1 MNLLPTDEQT
11 KIVDLARK
19 FLAGEA
25 PVSRFR
31 DAKRQIGNDDAK
43 LWPRLAEMGFL
54 GIALSEQVGGIGLST
69 SDETLLC
76 REFGYFLVS
85 PAVLAMLLG
94 ARTAYAA
101 GNESL
106 CYEIVGGR
114 ISVGLAQARE
124 GIFLGP
130 QCSGAFQL
138 LDGNA
143 DYLLAVNEEGAA
155 LIPRSAFGGFETV
168 VCTDSI
174 LAMERGSIR
183 EVRPAVWLP
192 ASTEPIYLRT
202 TLLLA
207 AYAVGL
213 SEAARDMAV
222 GYAGLREQF
231 GKPIGAFQAIKHKC
245 ADMAIRSEAALCQ
258 SWFASVVLEDG
269 GADALFQVTASKIV
283 AVSAAMQNAAQNIQ
297 VHGAIGFT
305 AEIDAHLYV
314 KRAHII
320 DALGGNQRRQKSNLL
335 RQPIPA

>member
-11 KIVDLARK
+11 QIVDLARK
-19 FLAGEA
+19 FLGDEA

-43 LWPRLAEMGFL
+43 LWPKLAEMGFL
-54 GIALSEQVGGIGLST
+54 GIALPEQVGGIGLST
-69 SDETLLC
+69 SDEALLC
-76 REFGYFLVS
+76 REFGYFLIS

-94 ARTAYAA
+94 ARSAFVA

-106 CYEIVGGR
+106 CREILSGSA
-114 ISVGLAQARE
+114 SVGLALARE
-124 GIFLGP
+124 SIFLGP

-138 LDGNA
+138 LDGTT
-143 DYLLAVNEEGAA
+143 DYLFAVSEDGAA
-155 LIPRSAFGGFETV
+155 LIPRSAFGEFEAV
-168 VCTDSI
+168 ICTDSL

-183 EVRPAVWLP
+183 DAPAAVWLP
-192 ASTEPIYLRT
+192 ASVEPIHMRN

-231 GKPIGAFQAIKHKC
+231 GKPIGSFQAIKHKC

-269 GADALFQVTASKIV
+269 GADAPFQVTASKIV